1 MDSFPISII
10 INTTTA
16 TQPVPATP
24 FHIIFKSEKMPYLS
38 ASWIQWSIYTF
49 YKKPT
54 SFPNKIQS
62 LSWNI
67 TMKKA
72 SSNKVKG
79 NWIAEFQLFFSE
91 LPFTLTHSDFFKK
104 VRLC

>member
-1 MDSFPISII
+1 MDSFPIFII
-10 INTTTA
+10 INTATA
-16 TQPVPATP
+16 THPVPAGP

-38 ASWIQWSIYTF
+38 TSWIQWSIYTF

-67 TMKKA
+67 TLKKA
-72 SSNKVKG
+72 LSNMVKRIG
-79 NWIAEFQLFFSE
+79 WQFQLFFSE
-91 LPFTLTHSDFFKK
+91 LPFTLTHSDF
-104 VRLC
+104 